1 MIITIDGPAGAGK
14 STIAKQLARQ
24 LNITYLDTGA
34 MYRAVTLK
42 ALERGVPLEDE
53 DALATLVLDTKVSVT
68 PSPAGVTVMLDGR
81 DVSKDIRSA
90 EVTRQV
96 SVVARQP
103 KVRKTVV
110 EWQRLIGGEQSIVI
124 EGRDIGTVVF
134 PHADIKFFMDAD
146 LGERARRRAREL
158 EASGQSVD
166 VQKLIADLQQR
177 DQRDQERSVG
187 PLVKADDA
195 IVINTTDLSIEQVV
209 SKMLDVVRQGT

>member
-42 ALERGVPLEDE
+42 ALEQGVPLDDE
-53 DALATLVLDTKVSVT
+53 DALATLVADTSVSVT

-81 DVSKDIRSA
+81 DVSQKIRSA

-110 EWQRLIGGEQSIVI
+110 EWQRIIGGEQS
-124 EGRDIGTVVF
+124 
-134 PHADIKFFMDAD
+134 
-146 LGERARRRAREL
+146 
-158 EASGQSVD
+158 
-166 VQKLIADLQQR
+166 
-177 DQRDQERSVG
+177 
-187 PLVKADDA
+187 
-195 IVINTTDLSIEQVV
+195 
-209 SKMLDVVRQGT
+209 